1 MNDGSNPDGRLAR
14 MIYARTSPRRVPHS
28 LPVRFSNCPAN
39 VALSI
44 EPRANNLVSPL
55 FNKRQHCTLLSI
67 VLERTISK
75 ANRRKKRKEN
85 EKEGETEEGTK
96 GEREWW
102 RPSPQHLSFS
112 AFREWGEQ
120 RLISG
125 RLNRGD
131 VRCTPFEPAAG
142 KIEFTGAHS
151 VFMENISGV
160 SLRRLASNGRAWNRA
175 KSPNNFPTKANFL
188 PSYKSAM
195 DGSSFDRCLES
206 LNSCSKKEWTR

>member
-44 EPRANNLVSPL
+44 GPRANNLPPRFSPL
-55 FNKRQHCTLLSI
+55 FNKRQHCCLSSWR
-67 VLERTISK
+67 ERFLKRIEKKKTRK
-75 ANRRKKRKEN
+75 GRRE
-85 EKEGETEEGTK
+85 EGETTG
-96 GEREWW
+96 GDERKP
-102 RPSPQHLSFS
+102 RFVIPPPQHLSFS
-112 AFREWGEQ
+112 AFREWREQ

-131 VRCTPFEPAAG
+131 VVRCSTPFEPAAG

-151 VFMENISGV
+151 VFMENISGISV
-160 SLRRLASNGRAWNRA
+160 TGEQRG
-175 KSPNNFPTKANFL
+175 T
-188 PSYKSAM
+188 
-195 DGSSFDRCLES
+195 E
-206 LNSCSKKEWTR
+206 